1 MAAGEAEPELPPPPS
16 PGGPATERALEEAAA
31 SGSLILAG
39 RRLRLFPGGAARRW
53 DLSDTTQA
61 DLSRNRFAE
70 VPEDACHLVSLEGL
84 SLYHN
89 CLRTI
94 PPAIANLQSLTY
106 LNLSRNQL
114 TSLPPCLCRLP
125 LKVLVA
131 SNNKLGSLPDET
143 GSLSNL
149 RQLDV
154 SCNEL
159 QSLPAS
165 MGRLGSLRDLSVR
178 RNQLTAL
185 PEELSELPLVRLDF
199 SCNRVARIPVCYR
212 HLRHL
217 QTILLDNN
225 PLQSP
230 PAQICLKGKIHI
242 FKYLNLEACSKTGPD
257 LADFARASR
266 PTGFGTCLS
275 DEFYPGRQYGG
286 LDSGFNSVDSGSKR
300 WSGNES
306 TDEFS
311 DLSFRIAELVRD
323 PRQLKE
329 KRDRAANGEL
339 EQIDFI
345 DSSVEE
351 EEAGKLESSSQ
362 AAAPTEEK
370 RKAER
375 SLPQRADVGEKV
387 SNSRNLFRPPLPMV
401 CTALRSARSLIFRKE
416 GSLCTSAWNSA
427 AGTGMATCSF
437 SPAGSEAAASLSRVP
452 GRSLPT
458 RPSPPREEPPSEERR
473 RPETLQ
479 IWQERERQQ
488 QALRSQALEKRDSGL
503 SESSSVPRRKP
514 RTQVTE
520 QPPGVPSP
528 ASPGQMSRQQESLS
542 PPVSSPPAREP
553 GSAQK
558 PSSFLFRS
566 TSRTA
571 IKPGSACA
579 PHDCTA
585 DPQHPLRLRAGSHD
599 LDEKELT
606 AQLRKAIESR
616 LSVTLTEDLGDALA
630 NGAVLCQLANHL
642 RPRSVPFIH
651 VPSPAVPK
659 LNKIKCR
666 KNVESFL
673 EACRRMGVPEVAL
686 CSTSDVLQ
694 GDAGRLWGTVWAL
707 LRPGA
712 AEESP
717 AAAHAA
723 PALPGPLAGFALFYV
738 SVMSLLFLAYH
749 KLWGF

>member
-387 SNSRNLFRPPLPMV
+387 SNSR
-401 CTALRSARSLIFRKE
+401 
-416 GSLCTSAWNSA
+416 
-427 AGTGMATCSF
+427 
-437 SPAGSEAAASLSRVP
+437 
-452 GRSLPT
+452 
-458 RPSPPREEPPSEERR
+458 PSPPREEPPSEERR

-488 QALRSQALEKRDSGL
+488 QALRSQALEKRDSLPRMGAKGSFGSAQGLAASNGL
-503 SESSSVPRRKP
+503 SESSSMPRRKP

-520 QPPGVPSP
+520 QPPGVPSS
-528 ASPGQMSRQQESLS
+528 ASPGQMSQQ
-542 PPVSSPPAREP
+542 
-553 GSAQK
+553 Q
-558 PSSFLFRS
+558 
-566 TSRTA
+566 
-571 IKPGSACA
+571 ACA

-616 LSVTLTEDLGDALA
+616 LSVTLTEDLGEALA

>member
-387 SNSRNLFRPPLPMV
+387 SNSR
-401 CTALRSARSLIFRKE
+401 
-416 GSLCTSAWNSA
+416 
-427 AGTGMATCSF
+427 
-437 SPAGSEAAASLSRVP
+437 
-452 GRSLPT
+452 
-458 RPSPPREEPPSEERR
+458 PSPPREEPPSEERR

>member
-1 MAAGEAEPELPPPPS
+1 MGRHDP
-16 PGGPATERALEEAAA
+16 
-31 SGSLILAG
+31 SGSLS
-39 RRLRLFPGGAARRW
+39 RRGGGYCRLFPGRRSGAALDLRRPA
-53 DLSDTTQA
+53 TQA

-131 SNNKLGSLPDET
+131 SNNKLASLPDET

-165 MGRLGSLRDLSVR
+165 MGQLETLRDLNVR

-199 SCNRVARIPVCYR
+199 SCNRVACIPICYR

-242 FKYLNLEACSKTGPD
+242 FKYLNLEACSKTVPD

-329 KRDRAANGEL
+329 KRDRAGERGLVPPGGIPSPQILRDPSSRGPRVTHGEVPAADKANGEL

-345 DSSVEE
+345 DSSEEE
-351 EEAGKLESSSQ
+351 EEAGKPESSSQ
-362 AAAPTEEK
+362 GVAPAEEK
-370 RKAER
+370 QKAER

-387 SNSRNLFRPPLPMV
+387 PNR
-401 CTALRSARSLIFRKE
+401 
-416 GSLCTSAWNSA
+416 
-427 AGTGMATCSF
+427 
-437 SPAGSEAAASLSRVP
+437 
-452 GRSLPT
+452 

-488 QALRSQALEKRDSGL
+488 QALRSQALEKRDSL
-503 SESSSVPRRKP
+503 LRMASKESSNLPQRKL

-520 QPPGVPSP
+520 QPSGVPSP
-528 ASPGQMSRQQESLS
+528 ASPGQTPRQQES
-542 PPVSSPPAREP
+542 PPLQVSSPPAREP

-566 TSRTA
+566 SSRTA
-571 IKPGSACA
+571 IKPGSASA
-579 PHDCTA
+579 PHDSTA
-585 DPQHPLRLRAGSHD
+585 DPQDPLRLRAGSHD
-599 LDEKELT
+599 MDEKELT

-616 LSVTLTEDLGDALA
+616 LSVTLAEDLGDALA

-673 EACRRMGVPEVAL
+673 EACRRMGVPEEAL
-686 CSTSDVLQ
+686 CQPQHVL
-694 GDAGRLWGTVWAL
+694 DEESLAPLARTVQAL
-707 LRPGA
+707 LTVA
-712 AEESP
+712 Q
-717 AAAHAA
+717 
-723 PALPGPLAGFALFYV
+723 PLKKPTPPEGT
-738 SVMSLLFLAYH
+738 SS
-749 KLWGF
+749 KI

>member
-1 MAAGEAEPELPPPPS
+1 MAAGEAEPALPPPPP
-16 PGGPATERALEEAAA
+16 PGGPGAERALEEAAA
-31 SGSLILAG
+31 SGSLSLAG

-89 CLRTI
+89 CLRSI
-94 PPAIANLQSLTY
+94 PPAIANLQALTY

-114 TSLPPCLCRLP
+114 TSLPPCLCQLP
-125 LKVLVA
+125 LKVLIA
-131 SNNKLGSLPDET
+131 SNNKLASLPDEM
-143 GSLSNL
+143 GALSSL

-165 MGRLGSLRDLSVR
+165 TGQLESLRDLNVR
-178 RNQLTAL
+178 RNQLTTL

-242 FKYLNLEACSKTGPD
+242 FKYLNLEACSKAGPD
-257 LADFARASR
+257 LADLARANR
-266 PTGFGTCLS
+266 PTSFSTCLS

-306 TDEFS
+306 TDESS
-311 DLSFRIAELVRD
+311 DLSFRVAELIRD

-329 KRDRAANGEL
+329 KRDRAANADL

-345 DSSVEE
+345 DSSLEE
-351 EEAGKLESSSQ
+351 EEAAKPERSSQ
-362 AAAPTEEK
+362 GAALVEE
-370 RKAER
+370 RQKAEK
-375 SLPQRADVGEKV
+375 SLPQRAGGGEKV
-387 SNSRNLFRPPLPMV
+387 PNSRTCVGPNL
-401 CTALRSARSLIFRKE
+401 
-416 GSLCTSAWNSA
+416 
-427 AGTGMATCSF
+427 
-437 SPAGSEAAASLSRVP
+437 
-452 GRSLPT
+452 
-458 RPSPPREEPPSEERR
+458 PREEPVGEERR

-488 QALRSQALEKRDSGL
+488 QALRSQALEKRDSLLRMASKGGYSSAQGPAASNGP
-503 SESSSVPRRKP
+503 SEISSLPQRKP
-514 RTQVTE
+514 RTQAAE
-520 QPPGVPSP
+520 QPSSIYSP
-528 ASPGQMSRQQESLS
+528 TSPGQTARQQESLPS
-542 PPVSSPPAREP
+542 QVSSPPGREA
-553 GSAQK
+553 GLAQK

-566 TSRTA
+566 SSRSA
-571 IKPGSACA
+571 VKPSSACT
-579 PHDCTA
+579 PHDA
-585 DPQHPLRLRAGSHD
+585 SPDLLRLRAGSHD
-599 LDEKELT
+599 QDEKELT

-616 LSVTLTEDLGDALA
+616 LSMTLAEDLSDALA
-630 NGAVLCQLANHL
+630 NGAVLCQLVNHL

-659 LNKIKCR
+659 LNMARSR
-666 KNVESFL
+666 KNVENFL
-673 EACRRMGVPEVAL
+673 EACRRMGVPEESL
-686 CSTSDVLQ
+686 CQPQHVL
-694 GDAGRLWGTVWAL
+694 D
-707 LRPGA
+707 
-712 AEESP
+712 EES
-717 AAAHAA
+717 
-723 PALPGPLAGFALFYV
+723 LGPLARTVQALLNV
-738 SVMSLLFLAYH
+738 AQSL
-749 KLWGF
+749 KKPTPPESTSSKT

>member
-1 MAAGEAEPELPPPPS
+1 MAAGEAEPELPPPPA

-31 SGSLILAG
+31 SGSLSLAG

-114 TSLPPCLCRLP
+114 TSLPPCLCLLP

-131 SNNKLGSLPDET
+131 SNNKLASLPDET

-165 MGRLGSLRDLSVR
+165 MGQLETLRDLNVR

-199 SCNRVARIPVCYR
+199 SCNRIARIPVCYR

-242 FKYLNLEACSKTGPD
+242 FKYLNLEACSKAVPD

-275 DEFYPGRQYGG
+275 DELYPGRQYGG

-351 EEAGKLESSSQ
+351 EEAGKPETSSQ
-362 AAAPTEEK
+362 GAAPAEEK
-370 RKAER
+370 RKADR

-387 SNSRNLFRPPLPMV
+387 PNS
-401 CTALRSARSLIFRKE
+401 
-416 GSLCTSAWNSA
+416 
-427 AGTGMATCSF
+427 
-437 SPAGSEAAASLSRVP
+437 
-452 GRSLPT
+452 
-458 RPSPPREEPPSEERR
+458 RPSPPQEEPPSEERR

-488 QALRSQALEKRDSGL
+488 QVLRSQALEKRDSL
-503 SESSSVPRRKP
+503 LRMASKESSSLPQRKP
-514 RTQVTE
+514 RAQVTE
-520 QPPGVPSP
+520 QPSGIPSS
-528 ASPGQMSRQQESLS
+528 ASPGQTPRQQGD
-542 PPVSSPPAREP
+542 PPPSQVSSPLAREP

-566 TSRTA
+566 SSRTA
-571 IKPGSACA
+571 IKPGSACT
-579 PHDCTA
+579 PHDSSA

-599 LDEKELT
+599 MDEKELT

-616 LSVTLTEDLGDALA
+616 LSVTLAEDLGDALA

-686 CSTSDVLQ
+686 CSASDVLQ
-694 GDAGRLWGTVWAL
+694 GDAGRLRGTLWAL

-723 PALPGPLAGFALFYV
+723 PCPARAPRRLRPLLCLRDVAAFPGLLQALG
-738 SVMSLLFLAYH
+738 LL
-749 KLWGF
+749 